1 MNLNINW
8 YPGHMKKS
16 IDEIKNMLKLSDIVV
31 EICDARIPVSSRNP
45 ILKDIIEDKSSILIL
60 NKKDL
65 ANPKETKKWIEK
77 YKSEDIFAMDIDCK
91 NTSDIS
97 KVLKEIDKK
106 GRVQLDKKGL
116 KRDVKAMIVGIPNVG
131 KSSFINALTK
141 KRTAKVG
148 NRPGITRTNQ
158 WIKTEYGLYL
168 LDTPGV
174 LWPKFETENMGLNL
188 AFTGAIKDEIMNI
201 ENLAYKFV
209 EFMSKYYMD
218 NLCERY
224 NLTEK
229 FDEIIQVIE
238 QIAVNRG
245 KVLKGNRID
254 YFSVSNLILD
264 DFRKGNLGKITLEM
278 VGK

>member
-77 YKSEDIFAMDIDCK
+77 YKSEDIFTMDIDCK

-131 KSSFINALTK
+131 KSSFINAITK

-188 AFTGAIKDEIMNI
+188 AFTGAIKDEIMDI

-278 VGK
+278 VRK

>member
-45 ILKDIIEDKSSILIL
+45 ILKDIIEDKSSVLIL

-77 YKSEDIFAMDIDCK
+77 YKSEDIFTMDIDCK

-188 AFTGAIKDEIMNI
+188 AFTGAIKDEIMDI

>member
-45 ILKDIIEDKSSILIL
+45 ILKNIIEDKSSILIL

-131 KSSFINALTK
+131 KSSFINAITK

-188 AFTGAIKDEIMNI
+188 AFTGAIKDEIMDI

>member
-8 YPGHMKKS
+8 YPGHMKKF
-16 IDEIKNMLKLSDIVV
+16 IDEIKNMLKLSNIIV

-45 ILKDIIEDKSSILIL
+45 ILKNIIEDKSSILIL

-131 KSSFINALTK
+131 KSSFINALIK

>member
-8 YPGHMKKS
+8 YPRHMKKS

-45 ILKDIIEDKSSILIL
+45 ILKNIIEDKSSILIL

-209 EFMSKYYMD
+209 KFMSKYYMD

>member
-31 EICDARIPVSSRNP
+31 EICDARIPISSRNP
-45 ILKDIIEDKSSILIL
+45 ILKDIIEDRSFILIL

-77 YKSEDIFAMDIDCK
+77 YKSENIFAIDIDCK
-91 NTSDIS
+91 STSDIS

-174 LWPKFETENMGLNL
+174 LWPKFETEDMGLNL
-188 AFTGAIKDEIMNI
+188 AFTGAIKDEIMDI

-218 NLCERY
+218 DLYERY
-224 NLTEK
+224 NLIEK

-264 DFRKGNLGKITLEM
+264 DFRKGNLGRITLEM
-278 VGK
+278 VEK

>member
-45 ILKDIIEDKSSILIL
+45 ILKNIIEDKSSILIL

-116 KRDVKAMIVGIPNVG
+116 KRDVKAMIVGIPNIG

>member
-116 KRDVKAMIVGIPNVG
+116 KRDVKTMIVGIPNVG

>member
-31 EICDARIPVSSRNP
+31 EICDARIPISSRNP
-45 ILKDIIEDKSSILIL
+45 ILKDIIEDRSSILIL

-77 YKSEDIFAMDIDCK
+77 YKSENIFAIDIDCK
-91 NTSDIS
+91 SISDIS

-174 LWPKFETENMGLNL
+174 LWPKFETEDMGLNL
-188 AFTGAIKDEIMNI
+188 AFTGAIKDEIMDI

-218 NLCERY
+218 DLYERY
-224 NLTEK
+224 NLIEK

-264 DFRKGNLGKITLEM
+264 DFRKGNLGRITLEM
-278 VGK
+278 VEK

>member
-31 EICDARIPVSSRNP
+31 EICDARIPISSRNP
-45 ILKDIIEDKSSILIL
+45 ILKDIIEDRSSILIL

-77 YKSEDIFAMDIDCK
+77 YKSENIFAIDIDCK
-91 NTSDIS
+91 STSDIS

-174 LWPKFETENMGLNL
+174 LWPKFETEDMGLNL
-188 AFTGAIKDEIMNI
+188 AFTGAIKDEIMDI

-218 NLCERY
+218 DLYERY
-224 NLTEK
+224 NLIEK

-264 DFRKGNLGKITLEM
+264 DFRKGNLGRITLEM
-278 VGK
+278 VEK

>member
-77 YKSEDIFAMDIDCK
+77 YKSEDIFTMDIDCK

-188 AFTGAIKDEIMNI
+188 AFTGAIKDEIMDI

>member
-45 ILKDIIEDKSSILIL
+45 ILKNIIEDKSSILIL

-158 WIKTEYGLYL
+158 WIKTEYGFYL

>member
-45 ILKDIIEDKSSILIL
+45 ILKNIIEDKSSILIL

-188 AFTGAIKDEIMNI
+188 AFTGTIKDEIT
-201 ENLAYKFV
+201 
-209 EFMSKYYMD
+209 SKIGRAS
-218 NLCERY
+218 CRER
-224 NLTEK
+224 
-229 FDEIIQVIE
+229 V
-238 QIAVNRG
+238 
-245 KVLKGNRID
+245 
-254 YFSVSNLILD
+254 
-264 DFRKGNLGKITLEM
+264 
-278 VGK
+278 

>member
-16 IDEIKNMLKLSDIVV
+16 IDEIKNMMKLSDIVV

-77 YKSEDIFAMDIDCK
+77 YKSEDIFTMDIDCK

-188 AFTGAIKDEIMNI
+188 AFTGAIKDEIMDI

>member
-77 YKSEDIFAMDIDCK
+77 YKSEDIFTMDIDCK

-131 KSSFINALTK
+131 KSSFINAITK

-188 AFTGAIKDEIMNI
+188 AFTGAIKDEIMDI

>member
-45 ILKDIIEDKSSILIL
+45 ILRNIIEDKSSILIL

>member
-45 ILKDIIEDKSSILIL
+45 ILKNIIEDKSSILIL

-188 AFTGAIKDEIMNI
+188 AFTGAIKDEIMDI

>member
-131 KSSFINALTK
+131 KSSFINAITK

-188 AFTGAIKDEIMNI
+188 AFTGAIKDEIMDI

-229 FDEIIQVIE
+229 FDETIQVIE

>member
-45 ILKDIIEDKSSILIL
+45 ILKNIIEDKSSILIL

>member
-131 KSSFINALTK
+131 KSSFINAITK

-188 AFTGAIKDEIMNI
+188 AFTGAIKDEIMDI

>member
-131 KSSFINALTK
+131 KSSFINAITK

-188 AFTGAIKDEIMNI
+188 AFTGAIKDEIMDI

-229 FDEIIQVIE
+229 FDKIIQVIE

>member
-8 YPGHMKKS
+8 YPGHIKKS

-31 EICDARIPVSSRNP
+31 EICDARIPISSRNP
-45 ILKDIIEDKSSILIL
+45 ILKDIIEDRSSILIL

-77 YKSEDIFAMDIDCK
+77 YKSENIFAIDIDCK
-91 NTSDIS
+91 STSDIS

-174 LWPKFETENMGLNL
+174 LWPKFETEDMGLNL
-188 AFTGAIKDEIMNI
+188 AFTGAIKDEIMDI

-218 NLCERY
+218 DLYERY
-224 NLTEK
+224 NLIEK

-264 DFRKGNLGKITLEM
+264 DFRKGNLGRITLEM
-278 VGK
+278 VEK

>member
-45 ILKDIIEDKSSILIL
+45 ILKNIIEDKSSILIL

-116 KRDVKAMIVGIPNVG
+116 KRDVKTMIVGIPNVG

>member
-45 ILKDIIEDKSSILIL
+45 ILKNIIEDKSSILIL

-174 LWPKFETENMGLNL
+174 LWPKFEMENMGLNL